1 MRMRMGEESEMSDN
15 RVEVL
20 LPGMIRRD
28 GPMVL
33 EARSTATLVSRGDMH
48 IIVDTSGPENR
59 QLLIDALGRR
69 GMTPGDIGTVVL
81 THSHGDHLGNLELF
95 KGARV
100 LAHRSEGG
108 DLTMDR
114 ELELMPGVR
123 LLHTPGHT
131 PGSISLLVEA
141 EQIYVIAGDA
151 IPTVDNVRKWVPPGH
166 HYDRAKAMESM
177 TAIVEAADVIVPG
190 HGPQFAAAEFKGKGR

>member
-1 MRMRMGEESEMSDN
+1 MGEESEMSDN

-33 EARSTATLVSRGDMH
+33 EARSTATLVSRGDVH
-48 IIVDTSGPENR
+48 VIVDTSSPENR

-69 GMTPGDIGTVVL
+69 GMTPGDIRTVVL
-81 THSHGDHLGNLELF
+81 THSHGDHVGNLELF
-95 KGARV
+95 RGARV

-114 ELELMPGVR
+114 ELEMLPGVR

-141 EQIYVIAGDA
+141 EQIYVMAGDA

>member
-1 MRMRMGEESEMSDN
+1 MGEESEMSDN

-33 EARSTATLVSRGDMH
+33 EARSTATLVSRGDVH

-59 QLLIDALGRR
+59 QLLIDALGQR
-69 GMTPGDIGTVVL
+69 GLSPSDIGTVVL
-81 THSHGDHLGNLELF
+81 THSHGDHVGNLELF

-114 ELELMPGVR
+114 ELEMLPGVR

-141 EQIYVIAGDA
+141 EQVYVMAGDA